1 MCKVTLHSQLTAQ
14 IPERICLRLKNPIL
28 MSQST
33 KSQPKSPITD
43 TDYPIGRRWT
53 SKVSEPL
60 TYEERAVVDAFYI
73 NEAEENAESVSAE
86 ELMASIR
93 IS

>member
-1 MCKVTLHSQLTAQ
+1 
-14 IPERICLRLKNPIL
+14 

-53 SKVSEPL
+53 SKASEPL
-60 TYEERAVVDAFYI
+60 TDEERAVVDTYYQ

-86 ELMASIR
+86 ELMAR
-93 IS
+93 LRR